1 MMAKIQPHTGF
12 ILKNNILLSDGT
24 PIYAGGYECMVNQK
38 GAFKAD
44 SNLVW
49 STAGKVL
56 GAQNRFP
63 SRIYE
68 PNQPVVSWEEWLL
81 QGNDR
86 NSLVEDPGFI
96 DPDDGDFSLPDDSPA
111 LKIGF
116 KPFPLDQAGP
126 R

>member
-1 MMAKIQPHTGF
+1 MRAKIQPHTSF

-24 PIYAGGYECMVNQK
+24 PIYAGGYEYNVEQK
-38 GAFKAD
+38 EGFVAD

-56 GAQNRFP
+56 GGQNRFP

-68 PNQPVVSWEEWLL
+68 PKEAVMSWKDWQA
-81 QGNDR
+81 QGNDQH
-86 NSLVEDPGFI
+86 SIIADPGFK
-96 DPDDGDFSLPDDSPA
+96 DPANGDFSLPDDSPA
-111 LKIGF
+111 LQIGF
-116 KPFPLDQAGP
+116 KPFPMGQAGP